1 MTRSEQRATGR
12 IKEISS
18 TANPIIKDIRLLEKK
33 RHREQ
38 TNQFIAEGM
47 KLIIDAIEQGWH
59 LQTLIFAASQKLN
72 PNVEKLAANCVAKG
86 VDVLIV
92 PEKVLGA
99 ITRRDNPQMV
109 VGIFSRQF
117 IEPSQIRTGGEDVW
131 IALDRIRDPGN
142 LGTIMRTVDAVGA
155 KGVILVGETTDPFAT
170 ETVRATMG
178 SIFATPICRM
188 SEDDFINFADQWQGL
203 VVGTHLEGS
212 VDYRTPDYSGK
223 PVLLIMGNEQSGM
236 PEKLVQVC
244 HQLIRIPQ
252 VGRADSLNL
261 AIATGVCLFE
271 IRRHSLSLEQG
282 AKA

>member
-1 MTRSEQRATGR
+1 MTNNTQRSAGR

-47 KLIIDAIEQGWH
+47 KLIIDAIEQGWR
-59 LQTLIFAASQKLN
+59 LQTLIFAASQKQN
-72 PNVEKLAANCVAKG
+72 PNVEKLATRCVANG

-99 ITRRDNPQMV
+99 VTRRDNPQMV

-117 IEPSQIRTGGEDVW
+117 IELSQIKASGDDVW

-142 LGTIMRTVDAVGA
+142 LGTIMRTADAVGA

-188 SEDDFINFADQWQGL
+188 SEEDFIAFAGQWRGL

-212 VDYRTPDYSGK
+212 VDYRTPDYSEK

-236 PEKLVQVC
+236 PGRLVEVC

-261 AIATGVCLFE
+261 AIATGVCLYE
-271 IRRHSLSLEQG
+271 IRRHSLALEME
-282 AKA
+282 A